1 MVDTTSSPAQAEE
14 SARVSAWFTV
24 LYAGAYFG
32 TYVSLTTPMVVTLA
46 VRVQA
51 IDPAGKASSLSL
63 LLGVGS
69 LVSIVANPLFGAL
82 SDRTRSRFGMRRPW
96 MIGGLAGGIT
106 GLALTAVAPTVP
118 LMLAGWCLTQAAWNA
133 VLAALVAV
141 LPDQVPP
148 AQRGTVAG
156 ALGICAPLA
165 TFAGSFIVQAVPQSA
180 PVMFL
185 APAVV
190 GVVSIV
196 GLTLRLRDRRLGGTV
211 PPPYGMREFFR
222 SFWVNP
228 VRHPDFG
235 WAWLSRFMILT
246 CTATFVSY
254 RGFYLTDQLG
264 VRGDQV
270 PRLIFVGLLVES
282 AATVVGSQLSGLL
295 SDRLGRRKVFV
306 LTAGLT
312 YGGGLVVVA
321 LAASFSHYLVG
332 VAVMG
337 LALGGYMAI
346 DLALAADVLPSR
358 RTAGRDLGVF
368 NIANSAPQSL
378 APALASAVLLL
389 GGPDKYAVLF
399 LTAAGFAVAGAVT
412 VWPIRS
418 VR

>member
-1 MVDTTSSPAQAEE
+1 MVDTAGPSVQAEE
-14 SARVSAWFTV
+14 STRVGAGFTV

-32 TYVSLTTPMVVTLA
+32 TYVSLTTPMIVTLA
-46 VRVQA
+46 VKVQD
-51 IDPAGKASSLSL
+51 IDPAGTASGLSL

-69 LVSIVANPLFGAL
+69 LVAIVANPLFGAL

-96 MIGGLAGGIT
+96 MIGGLVGGIA
-106 GLALTAVAPTVP
+106 GLLITSVAPTVP
-118 LMLAGWCLTQAAWNA
+118 LMLVGWCLTQAAWNA

-141 LPDQVPP
+141 LPDQVPS

-165 TFAGSFIVQAVPQSA
+165 TFAGSFIVQAVPKSA

-190 GVVSIV
+190 GIVSV
-196 GLTLRLRDRRLGGTV
+196 LGLTLRLRDRRLGGTA
-211 PPPYGMREFFR
+211 PPPYGAREFFR

-228 VRHPDFG
+228 VRHRDFG

-246 CTATFVSY
+246 GTATFVFY
-254 RGFYLTDQLG
+254 RGFYLTDHLG
-264 VRGDQV
+264 VHRDQV

-282 AATVVGSQLSGLL
+282 AATVVGSQVSGLL
-295 SDRLGRRKVFV
+295 SDRVARRKVFV
-306 LTAGLT
+306 LTSGLA
-312 YGGGLVVVA
+312 YGGGLVLVA
-321 LAASFSHYLVG
+321 LASSFPHFLAG

-389 GGPDKYAVLF
+389 GGPDEYAVLF
-399 LTAAGFAVAGAVT
+399 LVAAGFAVAGALT